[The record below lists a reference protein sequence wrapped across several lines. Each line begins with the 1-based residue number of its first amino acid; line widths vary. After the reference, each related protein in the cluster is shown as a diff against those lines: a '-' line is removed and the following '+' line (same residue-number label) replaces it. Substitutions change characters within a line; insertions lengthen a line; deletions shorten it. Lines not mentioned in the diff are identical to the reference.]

1 MCMFN
6 EEFSAQFKMEPP
18 YEPRKHHGVGVC
30 GGREGITHEHGAI
43 QIGIDRHGERV
54 RIDPKRVLKP
64 AARVRVEGQAERGA
78 VWQIERGGDGHWRR
92 FVPTADKRAESA
104 CGTACDGPLR
114 TGAAGL
120 ATLSIGSKP
129 QSAPDPAS
137 GFPGPRAEC

>member
-1 MCMFN
+1 MFI
-6 EEFSAQFKMEPP
+6 EDFFSTIQDGSL
-18 YEPRKHHGVGVC
+18 YESLELHGVGVRRR
-30 GGREGITHEHGAI
+30 REGITHEREAI

-54 RIDPKRVLKP
+54 RIDPKRASMP
-64 AARVRVEGQAERGA
+64 AARVRVEGQVKRGA

-92 FVPTADKRAESA
+92 FVPTADKRAGSA

-120 ATLSIGSKP
+120 ATLSIGFGSRY
-129 QSAPDPAS
+129 APDPAS